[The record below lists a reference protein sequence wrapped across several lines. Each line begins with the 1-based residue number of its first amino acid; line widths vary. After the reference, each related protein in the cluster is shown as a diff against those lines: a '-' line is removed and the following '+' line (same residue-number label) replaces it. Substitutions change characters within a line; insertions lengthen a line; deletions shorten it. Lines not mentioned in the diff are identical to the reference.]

1 MKILGVTN
9 LQLIGSLLFAG
20 FCSFIWLIPC
30 TGTFYAFLIF
40 SSINIL
46 FFRYCNKKDAQR
58 EEQKRKKRTEAE
70 IALEHQQML
79 FDGEEAILT
88 ADLALAET
96 PKKFYSVYQ
105 KAIKEGHQS
114 INFDEAWIRL
124 INISFDEYSEKIQN
138 AKSLDRKKALAD
150 KWKAEFDLYHR
161 NFSLEA
167 EKLMNERAQELYEL
181 ASTNSLTTQP
191 EEGTK

>member
-1 MKILGVTN
+1 MKILGVTK

-20 FCSFIWLIPC
+20 FCSFIWLPPVDKI
-30 TGTFYAFLIF
+30 AVRLFLL
-40 SSINIL
+40 SSFINIL
-46 FFRYCNKKDAQR
+46 WFRHCNKKDAQKK
-58 EEQKRKKRTEAE
+58 EQELKKRTEAG

-88 ADLALAET
+88 ANLALAET

-105 KAIKEGHQS
+105 KAIKEGHRS

-150 KWKAEFDLYHR
+150 K
-161 NFSLEA
+161 
-167 EKLMNERAQELYEL
+167 
-181 ASTNSLTTQP
+181 
-191 EEGTK
+191 